1 MSGQTD
7 MFGAWTI
14 QERERLE
21 DIKTLF
27 ELLAPC
33 YPDPKSSDYARKVFD
48 RKIQKLHNSRDR
60 ATEFKDL
67 YSFVVNS
74 RRSVILDSKRRDQEA
89 RDAKNKKKCC
99 IVSACMCSSMQMF
112 SVNRYLV
119 N

>member
-1 MSGQTD
+1 MSRQTD
-7 MFGAWTI
+7 MFRGWTI
-14 QERERLE
+14 QERKRLE

-33 YPDPKSSDYARKVFD
+33 YPDRKSSDYARKVFD
-48 RKIQKLHNSRDR
+48 RKIQELHNSHDR

-67 YSFVVNS
+67 YSFVVDS
-74 RRSVILDSKRRDQEA
+74 QTSVILDSRRRDQEA
-89 RDAKNKKKCC
+89 RDAKNKQECC
-99 IVSACMCSSMQMF
+99 TVSACMCSSMQMF